1 MTAEIHSRG
10 RGRKLA
16 VGQLATELV
25 DYCGVMGER
34 VGVDSAEDFGGR
46 EVVCHRG
53 QCRLPVP
60 ATGTARARSGK
71 ADKTVMGLL
80 LKLL

>member
-1 MTAEIHSRG
+1 MI
-10 RGRKLA
+10 
-16 VGQLATELV
+16 GQLATEPV
-25 DYCGVMGER
+25 DHRGVMRER

-53 QCRLPVP
+53 LCRLPVP
-60 ATGTARARSGK
+60 ATGTARARSSK
-71 ADKTVMGLL
+71 ADKTVMGLV